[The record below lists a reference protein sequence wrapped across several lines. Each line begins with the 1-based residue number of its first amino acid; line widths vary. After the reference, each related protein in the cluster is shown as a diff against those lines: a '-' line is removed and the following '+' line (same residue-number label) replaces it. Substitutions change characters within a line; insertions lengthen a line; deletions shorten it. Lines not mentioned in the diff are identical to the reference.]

1 MAEFGL
7 GGGRVPYPVYG
18 GPFAQLVRDTEVE
31 RPTRRSP
38 EEDHAAMEGAY
49 RAALEKKRRDEAAA
63 REMAE
68 AQASIREEERQ
79 EDVQRGYVMA
89 HPNEPHMG
97 PVTPLAARNTDLMEQ
112 TGRPPSPWMVGHRPV
127 REGMFSLM
135 EQPTMGP
142 SKRTV
147 ASTVYDLSQ
156 ALKGHPVV
164 QLLGALNDAYQ
175 FAGRFPME
183 TGRKVD
189 RKADEVLND
198 LSRGVKDL
206 RRYGAV
212 EPGPVPDVWERE
224 SDDPY
229 VWPEFPTRVGRPND
243 LAVELR
249 SYTQTRPLVK
259 GR

>member
-156 ALKGHPVV
+156 ALKVH
-164 QLLGALNDAYQ
+164 
-175 FAGRFPME
+175 
-183 TGRKVD
+183 

-229 VWPEFPTRVGRPND
+229 VWPEFPPRVGRPND